1 MITFTQNATF
11 GQLYAECSQSG
22 ADYRIPTKQV
32 ENFLAEIEFTLEE
45 LLASPQWGS
54 VKLLEALAKYNG

>member
-22 ADYRIPTKQV
+22 ADYRIPTARV
-32 ENFLAEIEFTLEE
+32 ENFLAEIRVPLNE
-45 LLASPQWGS
+45 LLATPQWGS
-54 VKLLEALAKYNG
+54 VKLLETLAKYNG